1 MSTTPIGNSRFTI
14 LVVELRYG
22 GRKRQKGVK
31 FKYNLI

>member
-1 MSTTPIGNSRFTI
+1 MLKIEGHPTDKI
-14 LVVELRYG
+14 ELRYG